1 MKAYVVS
8 IVNHNLKLEKFIVF
22 ASTAEQ
28 ARAWFERQIGNKEHF
43 FYGEN
48 DVVEVDYNNIIRLG
62 EYKDDVKL
70 SEYVGMDEAKNSVE
84 FHKSYRV
91 ELEQE

>member
-8 IVNHNLKLEKFIVF
+8 IVNHKFKLEKFIVF

-43 FYGEN
+43 YYGEN

-62 EYKDDVKL
+62 EYENDIKL
-70 SEYVGMDEAKNSVE
+70 SEYVGMDEYADSVE
-84 FHKSYRV
+84 THESHRV
-91 ELEQE
+91 ELKQD